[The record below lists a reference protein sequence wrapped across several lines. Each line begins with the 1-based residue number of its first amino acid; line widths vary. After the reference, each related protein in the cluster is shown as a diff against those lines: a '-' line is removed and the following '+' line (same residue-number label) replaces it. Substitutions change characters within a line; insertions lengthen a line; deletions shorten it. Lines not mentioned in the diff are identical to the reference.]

1 MRYRSL
7 THRYLASD
15 GVYHLNYASLSCTL
29 KQLDSF
35 IKEKEMNFFFDHDA
49 SLYQVLFA
57 SRTGVS
63 PYILHFS
70 KQNGASRVEFRKV
83 INWYYA
89 HGLSFTLHLCAA
101 FPPGANSR
109 LGLGPSFSFAITQE
123 IIVIFF
129 SLHLLRCFNSVGCS
143 YLNWNIKRI
152 WDYFTRFYFFFLN
165 L

>member
-1 MRYRSL
+1 
-7 THRYLASD
+7 
-15 GVYHLNYASLSCTL
+15 
-29 KQLDSF
+29 
-35 IKEKEMNFFFDHDA
+35 MNFFSDHDA

-143 YLNWNIKRI
+143 YLNWNIKI
-152 WDYFTRFYFFFLN
+152 NTRLFAFLLIFKFIKLN
-165 L
+165 YKSKIHKGDFILYSIKYTC

>member
-7 THRYLASD
+7 TNRYLASD
-15 GVYHLNYASLSCTL
+15 GVYHLIKIFFKLHSQATWLVHKGSTGLRPRCL
-29 KQLDSF
+29 AIPSF
-35 IKEKEMNFFFDHDA
+35 IRFAYGSITLYSSFFQTKKTWVFW
-49 SLYQVLFA
+49 
-57 SRTGVS
+57 
-63 PYILHFS
+63 
-70 KQNGASRVEFRKV
+70 KFRKV

-143 YLNWNIKRI
+143 YLNWNINAIKKCS
-152 WDYFTRFYFFFLN
+152 FL
-165 L
+165 LIF

>member
-7 THRYLASD
+7 TNRYLASD
-15 GVYHLNYASLSCTL
+15 GVYHLKMKNSLSCTL

-143 YLNWNIKRI
+143 YLN
-152 WDYFTRFYFFFLN
+152 
-165 L
+165 

>member
-7 THRYLASD
+7 TNRYLASD
-15 GVYHLNYASLSCTL
+15 GVYHL
-29 KQLDSF
+29 
-35 IKEKEMNFFFDHDA
+35 IKIFFKLHSQATWLVHKGSTGFNPCFDHDA

-143 YLNWNIKRI
+143 YLNWNINAIKWI
-152 WDYFTRFYFFFLN
+152 FHFFVN
-165 L
+165 I